1 MSVSRE
7 FLKIVDKPSFL
18 EYMDFLKHNHA
29 KECQDKLQISFVQLA
44 REDILKY
51 KICEQEFFYNIKE
64 NAVFLADEELLEL
77 KELVSFER
85 TNRSS
90 LKQFLKAAEKI
101 KDTNCQVVKVEGE
114 YGICVR
120 TLMEK
125 KYIKQT
131 FFQFSAAGLRKWYKE
146 REAEL
151 KHKKIEYAKSLQSY
165 GNLLAGDI
173 YDLVCRNSFITE
185 EAIVRNLRGMKQTL
199 TIKDVEH
206 SGRYGLL
213 TNDEVE
219 SYDRSFFYLIK
230 PCPEGELLSEVVLEE
245 GKNISTFRDIDWVSY
260 MKKAVENGK
269 ELRAG
274 RTEQMRLLEQKRVL
288 CIYPDLARQFL
299 KNKPDYWRDF
309 AFTMYKAES
318 GIQKKYWKY
327 VLGLFDEK
335 PEKNNTI

>member
-1 MSVSRE
+1 M
-7 FLKIVDKPSFL
+7 
-18 EYMDFLKHNHA
+18 
-29 KECQDKLQISFVQLA
+29 
-44 REDILKY
+44 
-51 KICEQEFFYNIKE
+51 
-64 NAVFLADEELLEL
+64 
-77 KELVSFER
+77 
-85 TNRSS
+85 
-90 LKQFLKAAEKI
+90 
-101 KDTNCQVVKVEGE
+101 G
-114 YGICVR
+114 
-120 TLMEK
+120 K

-151 KHKKIEYAKSLQSY
+151 KHKKIEYAKSMQSY
-165 GNLLAGDI
+165 GNLLVGDI
-173 YDLVCRNSFITE
+173 YDLVCQNSFITK

-219 SYDRSFFYLIK
+219 QICDLMMREHLLSWRSYDRSYFYLIK

-269 ELRAG
+269 DLRAG
-274 RTEQMRLLEQKRVL
+274 RTEQMRLLDQKRVL

-335 PEKNNTI
+335 PKKNNTI

>member
-1 MSVSRE
+1 M
-7 FLKIVDKPSFL
+7 
-18 EYMDFLKHNHA
+18 
-29 KECQDKLQISFVQLA
+29 
-44 REDILKY
+44 REDILRY
-51 KICEQEFFYNIKE
+51 KIFEQEFFYNIKE

-120 TLMEK
+120 TLMGK

-185 EAIVRNLRGMKQTL
+185 EAIVKNLRGMKQTL
-199 TIKDVEH
+199 TIKDVEY

-219 SYDRSFFYLIK
+219 QVCNLMMREHLLSWRPYDRSYFYLIK
-230 PCPEGELLSEVVLEE
+230 PCPEGELLSEVILEE

-274 RTEQMRLLEQKRVL
+274 RTDEVTGSKAGSLYLSGSGKTVSQK
-288 CIYPDLARQFL
+288 
-299 KNKPDYWRDF
+299 
-309 AFTMYKAES
+309 
-318 GIQKKYWKY
+318 
-327 VLGLFDEK
+327 
-335 PEKNNTI
+335 